1 MAEHPRQAATLGDV
15 TRPASPPARGW
26 FITIEGPEG
35 AGKTTQA
42 ARLDTWLR
50 DVGVPVIRTR
60 EPGGTRLGEYLRDL
74 LLAESTVT
82 PIDPLADALLFN
94 AARRQL
100 VTEVIRPALA
110 SATTVVCARFA
121 DSTLAYQ
128 GYGAG
133 QELGTLRSLEAI
145 ATDGLRPDLTILLD
159 LPAETGLARKT
170 ETVDQTRFET
180 DFDVAFH
187 RRVRAGFLALAAA
200 EPERFAVVDAA
211 ASAGEVWTGVEA
223 AVGRLVGV
231 TASPNEPERPVVRIQ
246 G

>member
-1 MAEHPRQAATLGDV
+1 M

-42 ARLDTWLR
+42 ARLETWLH

-60 EPGGTRLGEYLRDL
+60 EPGGTTLGEQLRDL
-74 LLAESTVT
+74 LLESPAGAAE
-82 PIDPLADALLFN
+82 IDPLADALLFN

-100 VTEVIRPALA
+100 VAEVIRPALDGGI
-110 SATTVVCARFA
+110 SVICARFA

-128 GYGAG
+128 GYGSG
-133 QELGTLRSLEAI
+133 LDLDTLRSLEAV

-159 LPAETGLARKT
+159 LPVEVGLARKT

-180 DFDVAFH
+180 GFDVAFH
-187 RRVRAGFLALAAA
+187 RRVRDGFLSLAAT
-200 EPERFAVVDAA
+200 EDGRFVVVDAA
-211 ASAGEVWTGVEA
+211 TSEDAVWSTIML
-223 AVGRLVGV
+223 AVGRLVGPFD
-231 TASPNEPERPVVRIQ
+231 APNEPERPGVRIP